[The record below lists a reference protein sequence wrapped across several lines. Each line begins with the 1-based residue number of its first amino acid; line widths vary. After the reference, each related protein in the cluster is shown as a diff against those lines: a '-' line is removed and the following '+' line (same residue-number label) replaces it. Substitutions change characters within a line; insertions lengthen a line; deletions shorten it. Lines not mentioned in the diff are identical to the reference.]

1 MIPGIIE
8 AWLYADPARWALLWM
23 IGIGIVCLIRSMKFL
38 K

>member
-23 IGIGIVCLIRSMKFL
+23 IVGIVCLVRTLKF
-38 K
+38 